1 MRQSISPS
9 SASKP
14 CSPRVRK
21 TATKWTP
28 LFLASRIRIAGKYA
42 VILAIA
48 GLGMA
53 PMVFLH
59 FDLINVSGTDLI
71 RVQNDFDQRARVPG
85 GPDFEARVQREK
97 KAAISYVKS
106 MKNFNRTLK
115 FSHIP
120 KTAGTAIEHAA
131 GEKKIPWGSC
141 MFYHKPKVSTP
152 L

>member
-1 MRQSISPS
+1 MRQIPSGISPT

-14 CSPRVRK
+14 CSPRIRK
-21 TATKWTP
+21 TEATWTS
-28 LFLASRIRIAGKYA
+28 LFLASRIRIVGYYA
-42 VILAIA
+42 VILAIV
-48 GLGMA
+48 GLGLA
-53 PMVFLH
+53 PMAFLY
-59 FDLINVSGTDLI
+59 FDQPGVSNGSGTDPI
-71 RVQNDFDQRARVPG
+71 RLHVEFG
-85 GPDFEARVQREK
+85 GPDFITRVEREK

-106 MKNFNRTLK
+106 MKSFNRTLK

-141 MFYHKPKVSTP
+141 VFYHKPKVSTS